1 MDVTNYQIDALKE
14 LINIGVGRAAGMLN
28 QMVESHV
35 NLQVPDVRILA
46 PVDFQE
52 HKVVELDMNKLAAV
66 QLTFKGPFS
75 GIAALVFPPDSAAKL
90 VDVLTGEEPGAI
102 DLDAIRIGVLTEVG
116 NIILNGVMGSI
127 SNVLEQHLK
136 YTIPTY
142 VEDRIEHLLAL
153 DDIAS
158 TVGIVLARTRFT
170 VAQLSIEGD
179 ILLLFEVGSLEMLL
193 VAIEAQ
199 DLEV

>member
-1 MDVTNYQIDALKE
+1 MDATNYQIDALKE
-14 LINIGVGRAAGMLN
+14 LINISVGRAAGTLN
-28 QMVESHV
+28 QMIDSHV
-35 NLQVPDVRILA
+35 HLQVPEVRILSPA
-46 PVDFQE
+46 EMQE
-52 HKVVELDMNKLAAV
+52 HTVAEFDREKLAAV
-66 QLTFKGPFS
+66 QLTFKGSFS
-75 GIAALVFPPDSAAKL
+75 GTASLVFPPDSAAKL

-102 DLDAIRIGVLTEVG
+102 DLDAIRIGALTEVG

-193 VAIEAQ
+193 VAIGAQ